1 MLANGLNPFEII
13 KLYSG
18 NTTFMLMFALSLVYL
33 WVFEKDKVK
42 KAVLVFL
49 SLTMLVL
56 FVFPLFANFFMER
69 MDESGTYY
77 RFLWLVPTT
86 IVSSYTVFHILDRF
100 KNRFV
105 KTGAFLIVT
114 VCIMI
119 GGVFMYES
127 PTFYDA
133 ENAYEIPQCVVDMC
147 DDILVNDREYEVVFP
162 DEILQ
167 YPRLYS
173 SYIVLPYGFEMLQFG
188 YGRNDDIHA
197 EMVKDT
203 LDVPYLAA
211 LCEGK
216 HVHYIVIN
224 QNKTLNGN
232 FEDYNYEFVGEY
244 GDYIMYKSTT
254 MFFGAWEDY
263 DEWVAGDEQS

>member
-18 NTTFMLMFALSLVYL
+18 NTTFMLMFTLSLVYL

-105 KTGAFLIVT
+105 KTLAFLIVT

-119 GGVFMYES
+119 GGVFMYEA

-147 DDILVNDREYEVVFP
+147 DDILVNDREYEAVFP

-244 GDYIMYKSTT
+244 GDYRMYKSTT
-254 MFFGAWEDY
+254 MFFGPWEEY
-263 DEWVAGDEQS
+263 DEWVAGNEQS

>member
-1 MLANGLNPFEII
+1 MLESGLNPLEII

-127 PTFYDA
+127 PAFYDA

-232 FEDYNYEFVGEY
+232 FEDYNYEFVGVY
-244 GDYIMYKSTT
+244 GDYSMYKSTT
-254 MFFGAWEDY
+254 MFFDSWDKFE
-263 DEWVAGDEQS
+263 EWKEKNGQS